1 MMNKRANLGLPA
13 RHQNSKNT
21 GTREFM
27 DKHAVLSLS
36 PDLDSL
42 KARESV
48 LRSNGLNVISVMSA
62 IQARFEI
69 EMGRCGV
76 FLICYRISP
85 VEAAELTRLFRKSC
99 PDGRVIFVGKTR
111 DASAPAGIDSVV
123 SESSGPESLTRAIN
137 AA

>member
-27 DKHAVLSLS
+27 DKLAVLSLS

-48 LRSNGLNVISVMSA
+48 LRSNGLKVISVMSA
-62 IQARFEI
+62 IQARYAT
-69 EMGRCGV
+69 V
-76 FLICYRISP
+76 
-85 VEAAELTRLFRKSC
+85 RKSSPADC
-99 PDGRVIFVGKTR
+99 SISGKRAASRLSANLIVTAAVMLSR
-111 DASAPAGIDSVV
+111 DVA
-123 SESSGPESLTRAIN
+123 
-137 AA
+137 